1 LLGYGLE
8 HGMVQHLRW
17 LWTARSLQSLL
28 LSIADDGEKSLT
40 TSTGRRPALS
50 RCPTG
55 EVTGWFVLRRD
66 RQNRGPRSTYLLLRL
81 LLKNVRRIRLVNRAA
96 HEPPAIR
103 VVWPGYLTNTAPA
116 PCRAAIFSRRVS
128 KRLPVSRLASTQGW
142 RSPSV
147 CMTRTRVPFWHF
159 FTM

>member
-1 LLGYGLE
+1 
-8 HGMVQHLRW
+8 M
-17 LWTARSLQSLL
+17 
-28 LSIADDGEKSLT
+28 LT
-40 TSTGRRPALS
+40 TETVSLSGARFSTPTIFNHKHGEEKLRCALS
-50 RCPTG
+50 RCSTG
-55 EVTGWFVLRRD
+55 QVNWWFVLRRG
-66 RQNRGPRSTYLLLRL
+66 RQSRGPRSTYLLLQL

-96 HEPPAIR
+96 HELPAIR
-103 VVWPGYLTNTAPA
+103 VVWPGYLTNTAPT

>member
-1 LLGYGLE
+1 MAFTGELSPSAGLGGVLLDRLE
-8 HGMVQHLRW
+8 LAAVHLECCGSQVLRAAK
-17 LWTARSLQSLL
+17 LRC
-28 LSIADDGEKSLT
+28 
-40 TSTGRRPALS
+40 ALS
-50 RCPTG
+50 RCSTG
-55 EVTGWFVLRRD
+55 QVNWWFVLRRG
-66 RQNRGPRSTYLLLRL
+66 RQSRGPRSTYLLLRL

-142 RSPSV
+142 RADPV
-147 CMTRTRVPFWHF
+147 
-159 FTM
+159 